1 MQTLFGRTQYNGATA
16 AGFFILNSS
25 TYYKQCLNLYRSSA
39 GGPAVR
45 GIYDLGLESNLFS
58 AVRMVVDDESKDNSA
73 EGGHF
78 FYEWFEGKHDIDLN

>member
-1 MQTLFGRTQYNGATA
+1 M
-16 AGFFILNSS
+16 
-25 TYYKQCLNLYRSSA
+25 
-39 GGPAVR
+39 
-45 GIYDLGLESNLFS
+45 GLESNLFS